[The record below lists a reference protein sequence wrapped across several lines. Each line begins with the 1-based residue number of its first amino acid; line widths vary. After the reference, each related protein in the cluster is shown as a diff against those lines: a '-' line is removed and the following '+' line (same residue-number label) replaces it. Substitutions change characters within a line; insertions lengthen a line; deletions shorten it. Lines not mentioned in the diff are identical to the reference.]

1 MNRDGATLSIWQDG
15 IKNFEA
21 EDIKISALTYDVA
34 IVGGGMTG
42 ISTALELQKAGF
54 NCIVLEAQT
63 LGFGTTSGTTAHLNT
78 LLDLTY
84 DEIESKF
91 GEENSKLVLQST
103 LGAINLIRTNM
114 RKYNIDCEF
123 TDKKGFQFAVN
134 DEQCKMLIANYESS
148 IKAGCSVTYVKEIPI
163 NIAFI
168 KALAFEDQAQFHPTK
183 YLLGIAEVFEKN
195 GGTILQQC
203 RVTGV
208 DKKENDL
215 LQIET
220 DKGNYSARNLV
231 YATHVPP
238 GVNILHFRCAPY
250 RSYVLGFTL
259 RDANYPDGLV
269 YDFEDPYHYYRTQE
283 IAGQKYVIAGGEDHK
298 TGEEADTESRY
309 KNLEKYFRQHFN
321 IDKITYR
328 WSSQYFQSADGLAY
342 IGHLPGNPENVYVAT
357 GYGGNGMIFSNIAA
371 VLLTSLIKTGQHA
384 YKELYNPSRIKPVA
398 GFNNFV
404 KEAADVVSKLTEKI
418 IGAPKIK
425 ELDEIKSD
433 EGKVVK
439 YEGDSIAVYKD
450 KNNLLHT
457 VSSACTH
464 IKCNIAWNNT
474 ELVWECPCHGSRFTM
489 DGEMITAPAR
499 KDLEK
504 IKFSEE

>member
-1 MNRDGATLSIWQDG
+1 MNRDGATLSIWQDK
-15 IKNFEA
+15 IKSFKEI
-21 EDIKISALTYDVA
+21 DPKISNMTYDVA
-34 IVGGGMTG
+34 IVGGGITG
-42 ISTALELQKAGF
+42 VSTALELQTAGN
-54 NCIVLEAQT
+54 NCIILEAQN
-63 LGFGTTSGTTAHLNT
+63 LGFGTSSGTTAHLNT

-84 DEIESKF
+84 DQIETKF
-91 GEENSKLVLQST
+91 GEENAKLVLQST
-103 LGAINLIRTNM
+103 LDAISLIRTNQD
-114 RKYNIDCEF
+114 KYNIDCDF
-123 TDKKGFQFAVN
+123 SDKKGFQFATN
-134 DEQCKMLIANYESS
+134 EEQDKMLDVNYEAS
-148 IKAGCSVTYVKEIPI
+148 IKAGARVSYVSEIPVDI
-163 NIAFI
+163 PFT
-168 KALAFEDQAQFHPTK
+168 KALSFDDQAQFHPTK
-183 YLLGIAEVFEKN
+183 YLSGIAKVFEKN

-208 DKKENDL
+208 GKKENDIL
-215 LQIET
+215 EIET
-220 DKGNYSARNLV
+220 SKGTFSAKSLV

-259 RDANYPDGLV
+259 KDGNYPDALV
-269 YDFEDPYHYYRTQE
+269 YDLEDPYHYYRTQE
-283 IAGQKYVIAGGEDHK
+283 IDGKKFVIAGGEDHK
-298 TGEEADTESRY
+298 TGEEPDTESRY
-309 KNLEKYFRQHFN
+309 KNLETYFRNYFN
-321 IDKITYR
+321 IDEITYR
-328 WSSQYFQSADGLAY
+328 WSSQYYQSADGLAY
-342 IGHLPGNPENVYVAT
+342 IGQLPGNPENVYVAT
-357 GYGGNGMIFSNIAA
+357 GYGGNGMIFGSIAA
-371 VLLTSLIKTGQHA
+371 LVLPGLIKTGQHP

-425 ELDEIKSD
+425 ELDDIKTG

-439 YEGDSIAVYKD
+439 YDGDSLAIYKD
-450 KNNLLHT
+450 KNDELHT

-464 IKCNIAWNNT
+464 IKCNVAWNNT

>member
-1 MNRDGATLSIWQDG
+1 MNRDGATQSIWQDK
-15 IKNFEA
+15 IKNFDES
-21 EDIKISALTYDVA
+21 DPKILAMTYDVA
-34 IVGGGMTG
+34 IVGGGITG
-42 ISTALELQKAGF
+42 VSTALELQKAGY
-54 NCIVLEAQT
+54 NCIILEAQN

-84 DEIESKF
+84 DEIETKF
-91 GEENSKLVLQST
+91 GKENAKLVLQST
-103 LGAINLIRTNM
+103 LDAINLIRTNQE
-114 RKYNIDCEF
+114 KYNIDCDF
-123 TDKKGFQFAVN
+123 KDMKGIQFATN
-134 DEQCKMLIANYESS
+134 EEQDKMLDANYEAS
-148 IKAGCSVTYVKEIPI
+148 IKTGCRVSYVNEIPLD
-163 NIAFI
+163 NPFT
-168 KALAFEDQAQFHPTK
+168 KALAFENQAQFHPTK

-195 GGTILQQC
+195 GGTIMQQC
-203 RVTGV
+203 RVTDV
-208 DKKENDL
+208 DKNENDL
-215 LQIET
+215 LEIET
-220 DKGNYSARNLV
+220 NKGKFSTKNLV
-231 YATHVPP
+231 YATHTPP

-259 RDANYPDGLV
+259 KDGKYPDALV
-269 YDFEDPYHYYRTQE
+269 YDLEDPYHYYRTQE
-283 IAGQKYVIAGGEDHK
+283 IDGQKYVIAGGEDHK
-298 TGEEADTESRY
+298 TGEEPDTQSRF
-309 KNLEKYFRQHFN
+309 KNLETYFRQYFN
-321 IDKITYR
+321 IDEITYR

-342 IGHLPGNPENVYVAT
+342 IGHLPGNPENVYVAA
-357 GYGGNGMIFSNIAA
+357 GYGGNGMIFGNIAA
-371 VLLTSLIKTGQHA
+371 LVLSGLIKTGQHA

-398 GFNNFV
+398 GFSNFV

-425 ELDEIKSD
+425 ELDEIKMD

-504 IKFSEE
+504 IKFTN

>member
-1 MNRDGATLSIWQDG
+1 MNRDGATLSIWQDN
-15 IKNFEA
+15 IKNF
-21 EDIKISALTYDVA
+21 DKGGLKVSDMTYDVA
-34 IVGGGMTG
+34 IVGGGITG
-42 ISTALELQKAGF
+42 ITTALELQKLGF
-54 NCIVLEAQT
+54 NCIVFEAQT

-78 LLDLTY
+78 IIEIPY
-84 DEIESKF
+84 DEIEKQF
-91 GEENSKLVLQST
+91 GEENAKLVLQST
-103 LGAINLIRTNM
+103 LDAIDLVRTNQE
-114 RKYNIDCEF
+114 KYNIDCDF
-123 TDKKGFQFAVN
+123 LDRKGYQFAMN
-134 DEQCKMLIANYESS
+134 EEQTKRLDANYEAS
-148 IKAGCSVTYVKEIPI
+148 IKAGCRVSYTNEIPV
-163 NIAFI
+163 NIPFT
-168 KALAFEDQAQFHPTK
+168 KAVVFEDQAQFHPTK
-183 YLLGIAEVFEKN
+183 YLLGIANVFVTN

-208 DKKENDL
+208 EKKEDDL

-220 DKGNYSARNLV
+220 SKGVFSAKNLV
-231 YATHVPP
+231 YATHTPP

-250 RSYVLGFTL
+250 KTYVMGFTL
-259 RDANYPDGLV
+259 KDDNYLDSLV
-269 YDFEDPYHYYRTQE
+269 YDLDDPYRYYRTQE
-283 IAGQKYVIAGGEDHK
+283 VDGQKYLIAGGEDHK
-298 TGEEADTESRY
+298 TGEEPDTESKY
-309 KNLEKYFRQHFN
+309 VALENYMRKYFN
-321 IDKITYR
+321 IDEITYR

-342 IGHLPGNPENVYVAT
+342 IGHLPGNPDNVYVST
-357 GYGGNGMIFSNIAA
+357 GYSGNGMIFGTIGAI
-371 VLLTSLIKTGQHA
+371 VLSSLVKTGQHA
-384 YKELYNPSRIKPVA
+384 YKDLYNPSRIKPVA

-425 ELDEIKSD
+425 ELDEIKTG

-450 KNNLLHT
+450 KNNKLHT

-504 IKFSEE
+504 IKFSN